1 MKCPL
6 RRNQF
11 FAILFF
17 LSLPL
22 LCFSQVISP
31 TTSDDNLL
39 NGIWENDSRIVS
51 FSETDEGTIETEIV
65 LKTFYSF
72 YYDGIFFPH
81 ESLDMLNFARIDDG
95 LYMQYW
101 VSQPAYTSLGTQN
114 NENLDIDMHE
124 DTNLEI
130 DINETSGEIIE
141 TKTEIEI
148 AQNEV
153 FGRDQNSIALT
164 EIEPTLAPGIFW
176 RPANNRKEFAIDTV
190 PIQTEVI
197 GYYIDT
203 QHIYKIR
210 YWLTK
215 ANFSTA
221 KAELTLIP
229 DTNTTDVKPK
239 IVFIDKY
246 IQIGESIYT
255 CATGLRT
262 LIRNVTSI
270 EMLPGTPKITPDE
283 TILVL
288 DEPYLVLSPI
298 TNLDLAITEHN
309 SIIYPPRDGRAR
321 FVEPSIYKKLESM
334 TIEDF

>member
-17 LSLPL
+17 LNLPL

-31 TTSDDNLL
+31 STSGDNLL

-101 VSQPAYTSLGTQN
+101 VSQPAYTSLGTKN
-114 NENLDIDMHE
+114 PENLDIDIHE
-124 DTNLEI
+124 DTNLKI

-153 FGRDQNSIALT
+153 FGGDQNPITLT
-164 EIEPTLAPGIFW
+164 KIEPTLAPGIFW
-176 RPANNRKEFAIDTV
+176 RPSSNRKEFAIDTV

-197 GYYIDT
+197 GYYIDA

-215 ANFSTA
+215 ATFTNV

-229 DTNTTDVKPK
+229 DIKPK
-239 IVFIDKY
+239 IVLIDKY

-255 CATGLRT
+255 SATGLRT

-298 TNLDLAITEHN
+298 TNLDLAITENN
-309 SIIYPPRDGRAR
+309 SIIYPPRDGRAS

-334 TIEDF
+334 PIEDF